1 MTIDP
6 TYATSDPP
14 AITPNPAIH
23 NVPPQDSPST
33 QEIGVIGRAHNLST
47 GTANGVA
54 SALVGGLGAGANPF
68 AALASFGAEALQ
80 AIADI
85 ATLILKTGAE
95 VIDDVANFI
104 VSAVQGVANIIGA
117 IIQGLGGI
125 LGGTGTAADAQLVL
139 QATAA
144 TIAATNTAVQSMQA
158 QDAADSNNGIN
169 VFLNFSTATLA
180 GFTETY
186 TPAGYGTLG
195 INSSGYAQLNPSGTA
210 NFTGLA
216 LHPTPTNTDDQ
227 IVSAV
232 YYNAPGSYNY
242 FNLSEGSGYDILI
255 GRSNASMTTY
265 VYAEISPILY
275 SIHNVVN
282 GTDTVLAQWT
292 PSEPT
297 FYAGAAYSLS
307 CGFDGN
313 NHPLLQIIVN
323 GVAILEYL
331 DTSGVT
337 NYGAAYRY
345 CGFGLAQNAGMA
357 PSQMASFGFVDDAP
371 GPIIGD
377 VFQAGNLS
385 TTAITLANNI
395 NCTLAP
401 ANYFNNIQAQ
411 TSNYTY
417 DPSTNKLTVHKSA
430 IYNVRVMTQW
440 VPKSGASYAYF
451 GVGIF
456 KNGLLYDTDVMCLTS
471 PGALPYYI
479 QKGAS
484 FIGVQLDA
492 GDYIQPGF
500 VSYSNSSS
508 YPNTIV
514 GGGSTDFFCEIANT
528 GTAG

>member
-1 MTIDP
+1 
-6 TYATSDPP
+6 
-14 AITPNPAIH
+14 
-23 NVPPQDSPST
+23 
-33 QEIGVIGRAHNLST
+33 
-47 GTANGVA
+47 
-54 SALVGGLGAGANPF
+54 
-68 AALASFGAEALQ
+68 
-80 AIADI
+80 
-85 ATLILKTGAE
+85 
-95 VIDDVANFI
+95 
-104 VSAVQGVANIIGA
+104 
-117 IIQGLGGI
+117 
-125 LGGTGTAADAQLVL
+125 GTAADAQLVL

-158 QDAADSNNGIN
+158 QDAADSNNGVN
-169 VFLNFSTATLA
+169 VFINFSSGSLS
-180 GFTETY
+180 GFTEEFSGAAT
-186 TPAGYGTLG
+186 GLE
-195 INSSGYAQLNPSGTA
+195 INSSGYAQLITSG
-210 NFTGLA
+210 NGTGLA

-297 FYAGAAYSLS
+297 FYAGAAYSLY

-337 NYGAAYRY
+337 NYGADYRY
-345 CGFGLAQNAGMA
+345 CGFGLAEYAGMA

-385 TTAITLANNI
+385 TTVITLANNI
-395 NCTLAP
+395 NCALAP
-401 ANYFNNIQAQ
+401 ANYFNDIQAQ

-440 VPKSGASYAYF
+440 GPQSGASYAYF

-456 KNGLLYDTDVMCLTS
+456 KNGLLYDIDVICLTS

-479 QKGAS
+479 PKGAS

-492 GDYIQPGF
+492 GDY
-500 VSYSNSSS
+500 
-508 YPNTIV
+508 
-514 GGGSTDFFCEIANT
+514 
-528 GTAG
+528 

>member
-144 TIAATNTAVQSMQA
+144 TIAASSSSIQSMQA

-169 VFLNFSTATLA
+169 VFINFSSGSLS
-180 GFTETY
+180 GFTEEFSGAAT
-186 TPAGYGTLG
+186 GLE
-195 INSSGYAQLNPSGTA
+195 INSSGYAQLITSG
-210 NFTGLA
+210 NGTGLA
-216 LHPTPTNTDDQ
+216 LHPTPTNTDYQ

-275 SIHNVVN
+275 SLHNVVN

-345 CGFGLAQNAGMA
+345 CGFGLAQYAGMA
-357 PSQMASFGFVDDAP
+357 PSQMASFGFVDNAP

-377 VFQAGNLS
+377 MFQAGNLS

-395 NCTLAP
+395 NCSLAP
-401 ANYFNNIQAQ
+401 ANFFSDVEVQ

-456 KNGLLYDTDVMCLTS
+456 KNGQLCDTDVMCLTS

-484 FIGVQLDA
+484 FICVQLDA

-514 GGGSTDFFCEIANT
+514 GGGTTEFFCEIANT